1 MKRSLG
7 LAPGSLLINQDVLSC
22 GPLPAVEPLVE
33 WQRVRENYL
42 RNLNPDWPEF
52 SLAEK
57 DGLLAN
63 LPALRAAERIVL
75 WIGAGLD
82 EQLLLAWVVQLL
94 RAADIAPSRLRVVQF
109 HRTERGHEVVAMGVL
124 NPAQVGAHPPAIAL
138 TVADIAELHAAW
150 SSVTASEPAA
160 LLAFIG
166 GEAGPLPF
174 LRRALGALVSRFPD
188 FDTGLN
194 AWDHLILRCV
204 RDHGP
209 QAAWVIAQ
217 TMAHAMEPHLDFAC
231 DAYLLAR
238 LRRLAEPAL
247 PHPFVSFTGSW
258 TALRGCEVTLT
269 ATGAKALE
277 GEANFVALNGIDD
290 WVGGV
295 QLDSSEGWVWFRRED
310 TLIRAAV

>member
-1 MKRSLG
+1 
-7 LAPGSLLINQDVLSC
+7 
-22 GPLPAVEPLVE
+22 
-33 WQRVRENYL
+33 
-42 RNLNPDWPEF
+42 
-52 SLAEK
+52 
-57 DGLLAN
+57 
-63 LPALRAAERIVL
+63 
-75 WIGAGLD
+75 
-82 EQLLLAWVVQLL
+82 
-94 RAADIAPSRLRVVQF
+94 
-109 HRTERGHEVVAMGVL
+109 MGVL

-138 TVADIAELHAAW
+138 AEEDIAELDAAW
-150 SSVTASEPAA
+150 SAVTASDPAA

-174 LRRALGALVSRFPD
+174 LRRALAVLVTRFPD
-188 FDTGLN
+188 FYTGLN
-194 AWDHLILRCV
+194 AWDSLILQCV

-217 TMAHAMEPHLDFAC
+217 TMAHAMEPHLDWAG

-269 ATGAKALE
+269 ETGARALE

-290 WVGGV
+290 WIGGV
-295 QLDSSEGWVWFRRED
+295 HLDSSEGWVWFRRHD
-310 TLIRAAV
+310 TLVRAAV